1 MLQFMIDIVLPRIV
15 TQEFISLIP
24 NQRAEVNRLIEEGKI
39 IAYTLTLT
47 RSKLW
52 AIVVAD
58 DEEEVLEILSFFP
71 LLKFMRFD
79 IHPLAF
85 HQSISLG
92 MPMISLN

>member
-1 MLQFMIDIVLPRIV
+1 MPQFMVDIVLPRIV

-24 NQRAEVNRLIEEGKI
+24 NQRAEVNRLVEEGKI
-39 IAYTLTLT
+39 IGYTLTLT

-52 AIVVAD
+52 TVVVAENED
-58 DEEEVLEILSFFP
+58 EVLEILSNFP

-85 HQSISLG
+85 HQSISLSL
-92 MPMISLN
+92 PSISLN

>member
-1 MLQFMIDIVLPRIV
+1 MPQFMIDFVLPRIV

-24 NQRAEVNRLIEEGKI
+24 NQRAEVNRLMEQGKI
-39 IAYTLTLT
+39 IGYTLTLT

-52 AIVVAD
+52 AVIVAEN
-58 DEEEVLEILSFFP
+58 EEEVLEIISAFP

-92 MPMISLN
+92 LPSISLN